1 MTQSL
6 ICSTTHLAWHS
17 LTKAAKIFFAKR
29 KIVHS
34 SSSSPGSEVQK
45 VPALAIILNNVIE
58 SENVFFASKG
68 KVRGR
73 GQMVISRLRHEE
85 LLVVRV
91 LNQRCIT
98 TMNPTFEKRTNW
110 FETHLKQVK
119 SLLRKWLSRS
129 WKEEIEVW
137 YKGVKRSADPKN
149 SRILEWNNVHPF

>member
-1 MTQSL
+1 MTLQRLNDEANKKILEQAGKIEMLEMQKIEMRQAFDKVRSGKEKQL
-6 ICSTTHLAWHS
+6 KDARL
-17 LTKAAKIFFAKR
+17 IFFAKR

-98 TMNPTFEKRTNW
+98 TMNHTFEKRTN
-110 FETHLKQVK
+110 
-119 SLLRKWLSRS
+119 
-129 WKEEIEVW
+129 
-137 YKGVKRSADPKN
+137 
-149 SRILEWNNVHPF
+149 